1 MGRTG
6 FYAHPA
12 TDAFAVAGGFQHF
25 HIHLAGLGAFATG
38 DALAFIHPNLEEGD
52 PVEEGVEGAQGA
64 EPLAEGTEEDDGQ
77 ADGGQEDAQLPGEKL
92 AQGRPDTGVDQGKGD
107 GPFHNTLGA
116 EVLTEEGF
124 TQADLVDHENGEEED
139 HEGQDDI
146 LKVGQGL
153 EPLGRKLFGRNFV
166 QNFLEP
172 AEGA

>member
-1 MGRTG
+1 MGWTG
-6 FYAHPA
+6 LDAHPA

-25 HIHLAGLGAFATG
+25 HVHLTSLSTFATG
-38 DALAFIHPNLEEGD
+38 DALAFIQPNLEKGN

-77 ADGGQEDAQLPGEKL
+77 ADSGQEDAQLPGEEL

-116 EVLTEEGF
+116 EVFTEEGF

-146 LKVGQGL
+146 LEVGQGL
-153 EPLGRKLFGRNFV
+153 ESLGRKLFGRNFV

-172 AEGA
+172 TEGA